1 MLAKNEMM
9 DMAEHPQRQA
19 LIDEL
24 HARPFFDF
32 KERGGS
38 SVSSI
43 WLAALITL
51 LFSILINGWKASSV
65 WRLTQEKNSGA
76 RILAALFFA

>member
-1 MLAKNEMM
+1 MNKGIKLVKTMM

-32 KERGGS
+32 EGEGG
-38 SVSSI
+38 VHPFI
-43 WLAALITL
+43 YLVAALIPL
-51 LFSILINGWKASSV
+51 LFPY
-65 WRLTQEKNSGA
+65 
-76 RILAALFFA
+76 